1 MIRLILIIYPGGG
14 AHGVRAVT
22 SGPLY
27 RLLLGFEC
35 RKNVIG
41 VPNSK
46 RVAMGD
52 RSGCCKRAA
61 VAMANHSLG
70 RWPFA
75 GVQEIFP
82 GRYVCPGEAERVY
95 ISILTEAQVLSRRFA
110 SAACK

>member
-1 MIRLILIIYPGGG
+1 M
-14 AHGVRAVT
+14 AAVT
-22 SGPLY
+22 SPVDGRAQYSL
-27 RLLLGFEC
+27 
-35 RKNVIG
+35 
-41 VPNSK
+41 
-46 RVAMGD
+46 
-52 RSGCCKRAA
+52 AA

-95 ISILTEAQVLSRRFA
+95 ISILTEAQVLFRRFA